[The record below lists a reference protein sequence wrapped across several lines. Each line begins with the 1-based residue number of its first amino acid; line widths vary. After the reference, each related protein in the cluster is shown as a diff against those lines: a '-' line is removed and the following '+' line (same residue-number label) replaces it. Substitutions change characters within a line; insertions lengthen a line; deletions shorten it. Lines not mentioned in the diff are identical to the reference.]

1 VKETIMT
8 TSENG
13 SSGRNSLCLALTVA
27 LLAAVADQASKW
39 VILEHVMNPPRLIE
53 VTPFF
58 NLTLGFNRGVTFG
71 MLSSD
76 EALGRWMLIG
86 LALVIVAGL
95 IIWAWRAGS
104 RIEAASIGGII
115 GGAIGNVI
123 DRVRQGAVTDFL
135 DFHALD
141 WHWPA
146 FNLADT
152 AIFCGVAALLLHSWA
167 GDRAAKSK
175 VNAQPLNGA
184 VEDKRN
190 EA

>member
-1 VKETIMT
+1 MT
-8 TSENG
+8 NSENAASRRTG
-13 SSGRNSLCLALTVA
+13 LWLALAIA
-27 LLAAVADQASKW
+27 LLAAAADQASKR
-39 VILEHVMNPPRLIE
+39 VILEHVMDPPRLIE

-58 NLTLGFNRGVTFG
+58 NLTLGFNRGVSFG

-76 EALGRWMLIG
+76 EALGPWLLVG
-86 LALVIVAGL
+86 LTLGIVAAL
-95 IIWAWRAGS
+95 IVWARRVGS
-104 RIEAASIGGII
+104 RIEAAAIGGVI

-135 DFHALD
+135 DFHALG

-146 FNLADT
+146 FNLADA

-167 GDRAAKSK
+167 ADRAADKK
-175 VNAQPLNGA
+175 VNAQPLCTRIEN
-184 VEDKRN
+184 DKS

>member
-1 VKETIMT
+1 MT
-8 TSENG
+8 NSENG
-13 SSGRNSLCLALTVA
+13 SSGRNGLCLALTVA

-58 NLTLGFNRGVTFG
+58 NLTLGFNRGVSFG
-71 MLSSD
+71 LLSSD

-86 LALVIVAGL
+86 LALVIVVGL

-135 DFHALD
+135 DFHALG

-152 AIFCGVAALLLHSWA
+152 AIFCSVAALLLHSWVSE
-167 GDRAAKSK
+167 RAANKKVASPAPESGVGNGRSK
-175 VNAQPLNGA
+175 L
-184 VEDKRN
+184 
-190 EA
+190 

>member
-1 VKETIMT
+1 MT
-8 TSENG
+8 NSENG
-13 SSGRNSLCLALTVA
+13 SSGRNGLCLALTVA

-58 NLTLGFNRGVTFG
+58 NLTLGFNRGVSFG
-71 MLSSD
+71 LLSSD

-86 LALVIVAGL
+86 LALVIVVGL

-123 DRVRQGAVTDFL
+123 DRVRQGSVTDFL
-135 DFHALD
+135 DFYALG

-152 AIFCGVAALLLHSWA
+152 AIFCSVAVLLLHSWVSE
-167 GDRAAKSK
+167 RAANKNVASP
-175 VNAQPLNGA
+175 APESGIGNGRSE
-184 VEDKRN
+184 V
-190 EA
+190 

>member
-1 VKETIMT
+1 MT
-8 TSENG
+8 TSEKG
-13 SSGRNSLCLALTVA
+13 SSGRNSLCLAMTVA

-53 VTPFF
+53 VTSFF

-123 DRVRQGAVTDFL
+123 DRVRQGAVRTSWIFMRSTGTGPPST
-135 DFHALD
+135 
-141 WHWPA
+141 WPIRPSSA
-146 FNLADT
+146 ASRPCYCIRGLA
-152 AIFCGVAALLLHSWA
+152 IEPP
-167 GDRAAKSK
+167 K
-175 VNAQPLNGA
+175 V
-184 VEDKRN
+184 RSTRSR
-190 EA
+190 